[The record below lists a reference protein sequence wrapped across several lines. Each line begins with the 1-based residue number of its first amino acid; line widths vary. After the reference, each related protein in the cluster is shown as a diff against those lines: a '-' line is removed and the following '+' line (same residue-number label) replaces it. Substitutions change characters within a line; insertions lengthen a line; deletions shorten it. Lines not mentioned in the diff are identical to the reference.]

1 MRTERNIKPVLEKV
15 QDQLKVRVYDQR
27 EAMGKAAA
35 ADIREA
41 MQRLLAEKERI
52 RVVFAAAPSQ
62 NECLAALIQSEGLD
76 WSRVTAFHMDEYI
89 GLPPSAPQRF
99 GNFLSRQLFD
109 RVSPGEV
116 HLIDGLNDP
125 EAECDRYSRLV
136 TAEPIDMVVLG
147 IGENGHI
154 AFNDP
159 PVADFADPL
168 WVKRVELD
176 EACRLQQVNDGCF
189 ASLEEVP
196 TYALTLTVPA
206 LMSGAHLFCV
216 VPGASKRAAVQRTLQ
231 GEISEAC
238 PASIL
243 RRHPDCTLYVDL
255 DSYGEIRNG

>member
-1 MRTERNIKPVLEKV
+1 MRTEGNIKPALENV

-35 ADIREA
+35 ADILET

-52 RVVFAAAPSQ
+52 RIVFAAAPSQ
-62 NECLAALIQSEGLD
+62 NECLAALVQAEGLD
-76 WSRVTAFHMDEYI
+76 WSRVIAFHMDEYI

-99 GNFLSRQLFD
+99 GNFLSRRLFD

-125 EAECDRYSRLV
+125 EVECDRYSRLV
-136 TAEPIDMVVLG
+136 AAAPIDMVVLG

-196 TYALTLTVPA
+196 AYALTLTVPA

-255 DSYGEIRNG
+255 ESYGEIRNG